1 MTLSALDEL
10 SRLVAFDTVNDPK
23 RDEQSPECAQYISE
37 KLEQFGFLTE
47 TIESEGHFSAF
58 GRRGQG
64 PFKILLLSHL
74 DTVPVGDGWDSDP
87 FRLRV
92 EGEKAYGRGACD
104 DKGNIVSL
112 LLLAEKLKD
121 SDPPCSVMI
130 AATGDEEAG
139 GRHGAAVLKDYLVKS
154 GLFPDYVVV
163 ADGID
168 QQIIYRRR
176 NILPATIK
184 VKASPKWM
192 SGIPETVRFETET
205 FGSQTRHSA
214 YMRPGVDR
222 HAMLTASKFLDLNPY
237 VTVQALRGGFLAAR
251 NVVPDWVELDIVR
264 PDESAPE
271 VEYDEALTDSMR
283 ALLALSQ
290 AAFPTKHSDKGKT
303 ISPNS
308 LSRDGDLWT
317 LYCDIRAMTNDDE
330 SVKQAIQHCLEGKLD
345 VFSLKVLPGAGYVET
360 DPDSLLIRGAR
371 WALKKEGIP
380 TRLIEG
386 FGASD
391 SRFFAGEDCELFDFG
406 PRGGNTHGPNEWVS
420 LTSIEENAGFFHSL
434 IEVLIRKPAALDS
447 L

>member
-10 SRLVAFDTVNDPK
+10 SRLVAFDTVNDP
-23 RDEQSPECAQYISE
+23 RREESSPECAQYINE

-64 PFKILLLSHL
+64 PFKILFLSHL
-74 DTVPVGDGWDSDP
+74 DTVPVGAGWDSDP
-87 FRLRV
+87 FRLRA
-92 EGEKAYGRGACD
+92 EGDKAYGRGACD
-104 DKGNIVSL
+104 DKGNVVSL
-112 LLLAEKLKD
+112 LLLAEKLNE

-184 VKASPKWM
+184 VKASPKRLR
-192 SGIPETVRFETET
+192 GFPETVRFETET

-222 HAMLTASKFLDLNPY
+222 HAMLAASKFLDLNPY
-237 VTVQALRGGFLAAR
+237 VRVQALRGGFLAAR
-251 NVVPDWVELDIVR
+251 NVVPDWVEMDILR
-264 PDESAPE
+264 PDESAAE
-271 VEYDEALTDSMR
+271 IEYDQSLTDTMR
-283 ALLALSQ
+283 VLLPLSQ
-290 AAFPTKHSDKGKT
+290 AAFPTRHSDKGKT

-308 LSRDGDLWT
+308 LSLEGDLWT
-317 LYCDIRAMTNDDE
+317 LYCDIRAMTNDGE
-330 SVKQAIQHCLEGKLD
+330 SVKKAIQQSLGGKLD
-345 VFSLKVLPGAGYVET
+345 VFSLKVLSGAGYVET
-360 DPDSLLIRGAR
+360 DPDSLLIRSAK
-371 WALKKEGIP
+371 WALEKEGIP

-391 SRFFAGEDCELFDFG
+391 SRFFAGEGCELFDFG

-420 LTSIEENAGFFHSL
+420 LSSIEENAGFFCSL
-434 IEVLIRKPAALDS
+434 IDVLVRKPNS